1 MRSCAREE
9 TRESRECL
17 VYSLTPSGFWAENH
31 PKIGVSSP
39 SDRRASCT
47 TPLHRGPAWPPSAQL
62 LHPTGDGLPDLVR
75 RVFLDVMAPRDRHL
89 GQCRQAADE
98 GEILVVGEDRTGLN
112 LEEQLGHIA
121 LRQPV
126 RRGGHDLDHIGGLAI
141 DGDLPGPGQR
151 RPPSLAGLRERP
163 PILRHLLGGKGAY
176 DGPWQDLL
184 DEEVV
189 SQDPR
194 WARNLYL
201 FSDGLSETRSTC
213 SWQADI
219 S

>member
-98 GEILVVGEDRTGLN
+98 GEILVVGEDRTGLD

-121 LRQPV
+121 LRTIASMNAMPFTAV
-126 RRGGHDLDHIGGLAI
+126 C
-141 DGDLPGPGQR
+141 
-151 RPPSLAGLRERP
+151 
-163 PILRHLLGGKGAY
+163 GK
-176 DGPWQDLL
+176 
-184 DEEVV
+184 
-189 SQDPR
+189 SH
-194 WARNLYL
+194 ARNEKSPLLTKFRDYTNHV
-201 FSDGLSETRSTC
+201 FR
-213 SWQADI
+213 
-219 S
+219 